1 MSIIRSATIAD
12 TPAII
17 DLAIATEMF
26 LPNEVE
32 PLQEILDNFHGELSE
47 ERLELWIENPSDP
60 PIEVVYFVPNHMSDR
75 TWELLMIAVT
85 PERQRSGIGGKML
98 LFAEESVRASNGRI
112 LFINTSSLSQ
122 YDATR
127 KFYSKYGYEEVAR
140 IPDFYK
146 DGDSKVTFAKR
157 IVPKNL

>member
-1 MSIIRSATIAD
+1 
-12 TPAII
+12 
-17 DLAIATEMF
+17 
-26 LPNEVE
+26 
-32 PLQEILDNFHGELSE
+32 
-47 ERLELWIENPSDP
+47 
-60 PIEVVYFVPNHMSDR
+60 
-75 TWELLMIAVT
+75 MIAVT
-85 PERQRSGIGGKML
+85 PERQRSGIGGKL
-98 LFAEESVRASNGRI
+98 LQFTEESVRASNGRI

-122 YDATR
+122 YDTTR